1 MPLEEMEVAQ
11 SLLVQQKALTSLVAH
26 IAQDGLH
33 DLGASSSSSTGL
45 SFKGSQKREKL
56 MADFASRKG
65 DFS

>member
-45 SFKGSQKREKL
+45 SFKGL
-56 MADFASRKG
+56 RKER
-65 DFS
+65 S